1 MNMFATVR
9 RYEGVDESR
18 IDELTRKVDET
29 LIPSLSKL
37 PGFGG
42 YFLIEAGNGV
52 VTSISLFETS
62 AQADESTRIAADWVR
77 EEKLERAIPNAP
89 KVTTGK
95 VTAHKVM
102 EPALV

>member
-1 MNMFATVR
+1 MNMHATVR

-18 IDELTRKVDET
+18 TDELTRKADET
-29 LIPSLSKL
+29 LIPRLSKL

-42 YFLIEAGNGV
+42 YFLIEAGNGI
-52 VTSISLFETS
+52 VTSVSLFETS
-62 AQADESTRIAADWVR
+62 PQADESTRVAANWVR
-77 EEKLERAIPNAP
+77 EEKLERAIPNPP